1 MDLNKTQSAPFM
13 VSPKAA
19 LSPIL
24 YILHV
29 SDISQPLDAQVN
41 LSQFADDIAIW
52 AQAPGIRS
60 INLRLQKY
68 LNQIL
73 TWCGRW
79 RIKLKLN
86 PRKTHLINFSRR
98 KVIKDTSILMYGQPV
113 KVTDLVR
120 FLGVYIDNHLSM
132 KLHLEDIERAS
143 LISTMRITRLNSI
156 NATRLI
162 CLYKIF
168 TRPYTYYACTAL
180 TALKKKQRQ
189 KLEVIQNLCLRYA
202 RRAVDSTCI
211 WNNELCSCCKIVNVV
226 QRILALADSWWKKA
240 SKNNDDV
247 INFTYHHQLGNNTK
261 TSLNMIKGDR
271 FF

>member
-1 MDLNKTQSAPFM
+1 MDLNKTQSLPFM
-13 VSPKAA
+13 LSPKAV

-29 SDISQPLDAQVN
+29 SDICQPLDVQVN
-41 LSQFADDIAIW
+41 ISQFADDIAIW

-68 LNQIL
+68 LNQTP

-79 RIKLKLN
+79 RIKLN
-86 PRKTHLINFSRR
+86 PGKTHLINFSRR
-98 KVIKDTSILMYGQPV
+98 KVIKDTSILVYGQPV

-120 FLGVYIDNHLSM
+120 LLGVYIDKHLSI

-143 LISTMRITRLNSI
+143 LISAIRITRLNSI

-189 KLEVIQNLCLRYA
+189 KLEVIQNLCPWYA

-247 INFTYHHQLGNNTK
+247 INFTYHHQLDNNTK

>member
-1 MDLNKTQSAPFM
+1 MDLNKTQSLPFM
-13 VSPKAA
+13 LSPKAV

-29 SDISQPLDAQVN
+29 SDICQPLDVQVN
-41 LSQFADDIAIW
+41 ISQFADDIAIW

-68 LNQIL
+68 LNQIP

-79 RIKLKLN
+79 RIKLN
-86 PRKTHLINFSRR
+86 PGKTHLINFSRR
-98 KVIKDTSILMYGQPV
+98 KVIKDTSILVYGQPV

-120 FLGVYIDNHLSM
+120 LLGVYIDKHLSI

-143 LISTMRITRLNSI
+143 LISAIRITRLNSI

-168 TRPYTYYACTAL
+168 TRPYTYYACTTL
-180 TALKKKQRQ
+180 TTLKKKTEAKIRGNSETLSSICKKSSWFYLYFKQWT
-189 KLEVIQNLCLRYA
+189 LFMLQNC
-202 RRAVDSTCI
+202 
-211 WNNELCSCCKIVNVV
+211 
-226 QRILALADSWWKKA
+226 
-240 SKNNDDV
+240 
-247 INFTYHHQLGNNTK
+247 
-261 TSLNMIKGDR
+261 
-271 FF
+271 

>member
-1 MDLNKTQSAPFM
+1 MDLNKTQSLPFM
-13 VSPKAA
+13 LSPKAV

-29 SDISQPLDAQVN
+29 SDICQPLDVQVN
-41 LSQFADDIAIW
+41 ISQFADDIAIW

-60 INLRLQKY
+60 INLRLQNY
-68 LNQIL
+68 LNQIP

-79 RIKLKLN
+79 RIKLN
-86 PRKTHLINFSRR
+86 PGKTHLINFSRR
-98 KVIKDTSILMYGQPV
+98 KVIKDTSILVYGQPV

-120 FLGVYIDNHLSM
+120 LLGVYIDKHLSI

-143 LISTMRITRLNSI
+143 LISAIRITRLNSI

-168 TRPYTYYACTAL
+168 TRPYAYYACTTL
-180 TALKKKQRQ
+180 TTLKKKQRQ
-189 KLEVIQNLCLRYA
+189 KLEVIQKLCLRYA

-211 WNNELCSCCKIVNVV
+211 SNNELCSCCKIVNVE
-226 QRILALADSWWKKA
+226 QRILALADSWWK
-240 SKNNDDV
+240 
-247 INFTYHHQLGNNTK
+247 
-261 TSLNMIKGDR
+261 
-271 FF
+271 

>member
-1 MDLNKTQSAPFM
+1 MDLNKTQSLPFM
-13 VSPKAA
+13 LSPKAV

-29 SDISQPLDAQVN
+29 SDICQPLDVQVN
-41 LSQFADDIAIW
+41 ISQFADDIAIW

-60 INLRLQKY
+60 INLRLQNY
-68 LNQIL
+68 LNQIP

-79 RIKLKLN
+79 RIKLN
-86 PRKTHLINFSRR
+86 PGKTHLINFSRR
-98 KVIKDTSILMYGQPV
+98 KVIKDTSILVYGQPV

-120 FLGVYIDNHLSM
+120 LLGVYIDKHLSI

-143 LISTMRITRLNSI
+143 LTSAIRITRLNSI

-168 TRPYTYYACTAL
+168 TRPYTYYACTTL
-180 TALKKKQRQ
+180 TTLKKKQRQ
-189 KLEVIQNLCLRYA
+189 KLEVIQKLCLRYA

-211 WNNELCSCCKIVNVV
+211 SNNELCSCCKIVNVE
-226 QRILALADSWWKKA
+226 QRILALADSWWK
-240 SKNNDDV
+240 
-247 INFTYHHQLGNNTK
+247 
-261 TSLNMIKGDR
+261 
-271 FF
+271 

>member
-1 MDLNKTQSAPFM
+1 MDLNKTQSLPFM
-13 VSPKAA
+13 LSPKAV

-29 SDISQPLDAQVN
+29 SDICQPLDVQVN
-41 LSQFADDIAIW
+41 ISQFADDIAIW

-68 LNQIL
+68 LNQIP

-79 RIKLKLN
+79 RIKLN
-86 PRKTHLINFSRR
+86 PGKTHLINFSRR
-98 KVIKDTSILMYGQPV
+98 KVIKDTSILVYGQPV

-120 FLGVYIDNHLSM
+120 LLGVYIDKHLSI

-143 LISTMRITRLNSI
+143 LTSAIRITRLNSI

-168 TRPYTYYACTAL
+168 TRPYTYYACTTL
-180 TALKKKQRQ
+180 TTLKKKQRQ
-189 KLEVIQNLCLRYA
+189 KLEVIQKLCLRYA

-211 WNNELCSCCKIVNVV
+211 SNNELCSCCKIVNVE
-226 QRILALADSWWKKA
+226 QRILALADSWWK
-240 SKNNDDV
+240 
-247 INFTYHHQLGNNTK
+247 
-261 TSLNMIKGDR
+261 
-271 FF
+271 

>member
-1 MDLNKTQSAPFM
+1 MDLNKTQSLPFM
-13 VSPKAA
+13 LSPKAV

-29 SDISQPLDAQVN
+29 SDICQPLDVQVN
-41 LSQFADDIAIW
+41 ISQFADDIAIW

-68 LNQIL
+68 LNQIP

-79 RIKLKLN
+79 RIKLN
-86 PRKTHLINFSRR
+86 PGKTHLINFSRR

-180 TALKKKQRQ
+180 TALKKKTETKVRGNSKPLSSICKKSSWFYLYLKQWT
-189 KLEVIQNLCLRYA
+189 LFMLQNC
-202 RRAVDSTCI
+202 
-211 WNNELCSCCKIVNVV
+211 
-226 QRILALADSWWKKA
+226 
-240 SKNNDDV
+240 
-247 INFTYHHQLGNNTK
+247 
-261 TSLNMIKGDR
+261 
-271 FF
+271 

>member
-1 MDLNKTQSAPFM
+1 MDLNKTQSLPFM
-13 VSPKAA
+13 LSPKAV

-29 SDISQPLDAQVN
+29 SDICQPLDVQVN
-41 LSQFADDIAIW
+41 ISQFADDIAIW

-68 LNQIL
+68 LNQIP

-79 RIKLKLN
+79 RIKLN
-86 PRKTHLINFSRR
+86 PGKTHLINFSRR
-98 KVIKDTSILMYGQPV
+98 KVIKDTSILVYGQPV

-120 FLGVYIDNHLSM
+120 LLGVYIDKHLSI

-143 LISTMRITRLNSI
+143 LISAIRITRLNSI

-168 TRPYTYYACTAL
+168 TRP
-180 TALKKKQRQ
+180 
-189 KLEVIQNLCLRYA
+189 
-202 RRAVDSTCI
+202 
-211 WNNELCSCCKIVNVV
+211 
-226 QRILALADSWWKKA
+226 
-240 SKNNDDV
+240 
-247 INFTYHHQLGNNTK
+247 
-261 TSLNMIKGDR
+261 
-271 FF
+271 

>member
-1 MDLNKTQSAPFM
+1 ML
-13 VSPKAA
+13 SPKAV

-29 SDISQPLDAQVN
+29 SDICQPLDVQVN
-41 LSQFADDIAIW
+41 ISQFADDIAIW

-68 LNQIL
+68 LNQIP

-79 RIKLKLN
+79 RIKLN
-86 PRKTHLINFSRR
+86 PGKTHLINFSRR
-98 KVIKDTSILMYGQPV
+98 KVIKDTSILVYGQPV

-120 FLGVYIDNHLSM
+120 LLGVYIDKHLSI

-143 LISTMRITRLNSI
+143 LTSAIRITRLNSI

-168 TRPYTYYACTAL
+168 TRPYTYYACTTL
-180 TALKKKQRQ
+180 TTLKKKQRQ
-189 KLEVIQNLCLRYA
+189 KLEVIQKLCLRYA

-211 WNNELCSCCKIVNVV
+211 SNNELCSCCKIVNVE
-226 QRILALADSWWKKA
+226 QRILALADSWWK
-240 SKNNDDV
+240 
-247 INFTYHHQLGNNTK
+247 
-261 TSLNMIKGDR
+261 
-271 FF
+271 